1 MSSSSAATAWQ
12 RVAELGD
19 FRRATAIAL
28 IAAVALAGCGGRS
41 TGLPA
46 ITTSKSGPSW
56 SATMCRHQA
65 EVITDDAE
73 QILLHYGAQSAY
85 PADLAYY
92 MFRSA
97 LTEFERHGCTPQLL
111 GSTLD
116 RRLTNKQLTELLS
129 HLPSTIMRY
138 LRHAGLA

>member
-1 MSSSSAATAWQ
+1 
-12 RVAELGD
+12 VAELRD
-19 FRRATAIAL
+19 FRRAAATAL
-28 IAAVALAGCGGRS
+28 VVAVALTGCGGRS
-41 TGLPA
+41 TDRAAL
-46 ITTSKSGPSW
+46 TTSDPGPSW
-56 SATMCRHQA
+56 SVAMCRHQA
-65 EVITDDAE
+65 QVITDDAE

-97 LTEFERHGCTPQLL
+97 LTEFQRHGCAPQVL

-129 HLPSTIMRY
+129 HLPTTIVRY
-138 LRHAGLA
+138 LRRALA

>member
-1 MSSSSAATAWQ
+1 VAGLSDFGRAAAAAL
-12 RVAELGD
+12 VA
-19 FRRATAIAL
+19 AAAL
-28 IAAVALAGCGGRS
+28 TGCGGRS
-41 TGLPA
+41 TGRPA

-65 EVITDDAE
+65 QVIAEDAQ

-116 RRLTNKQLTELLS
+116 RRLTKKQLTELLS
-129 HLPSTIMRY
+129 HLPSTIVRY
-138 LRHAGLA
+138 LRRAGLRA